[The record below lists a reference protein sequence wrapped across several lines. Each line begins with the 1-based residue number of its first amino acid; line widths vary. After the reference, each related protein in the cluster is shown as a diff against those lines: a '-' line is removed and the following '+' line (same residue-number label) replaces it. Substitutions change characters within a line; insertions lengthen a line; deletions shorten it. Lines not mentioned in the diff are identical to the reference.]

1 MRRVINFIL
10 LFILITFTLCT
21 KAFAGDVFK
30 ITSANFDT
38 SNSVVVLTALDGT
51 NSQIMP
57 EIKLVEMDNPKR
69 AYFDIPSAVLTIPK
83 QDWSFN
89 SQGIKQ
95 IKISQFTTN
104 PDVVRVVMYF
114 EDDYQLS
121 NIKFL
126 RMKNNII
133 LHFKNSICENN
144 NYYQN
149 TYRDEHSS
157 SSDFYEYLTVTTPT
171 IQKTEEKTDI
181 AGQIQEAFSSTLEQ
195 ASQILNP
202 REKKE
207 LRLNTKYYID
217 KITAKNNA
225 VLFNGFGSVSLEK
238 PMILTNPSRIV
249 FDMPN
254 TLVSMD
260 IRNKEYK
267 INDTD
272 TVKVGQFIVNKAR
285 VVIQTNNVDDYIPIY
300 SSDNQSLL
308 IANKEKIERD
318 TLYTNKGDMI
328 AYANKNVDEHTDEM
342 TLSFNHPVVH
352 GLDRTNDKLVL
363 YLYNISKYNE
373 YTFKNTFAKT
383 AFANT
388 QVTLLPE
395 TGMKLTLPLEQNTVV
410 STYLGADGKV
420 LKIKTVAPKKSTPPA
435 AAAAAAGG
443 TAVVIPVV
451 PAGKPRVVIDAGHGG
466 TDHGAIRDN
475 TSEKDITLDVSKKVE
490 DLLKKQGYAVLMT
503 RTGDSFVSLA
513 DRVAMS
519 EKFNPDIF
527 VSIHV
532 NSSVRPEI
540 TGIETH
546 YYHQES
552 MQLAQTV
559 HSSLASAIDSKNRG
573 LFKSKFYVI
582 NHTTSPA
589 ILVEIGFISNDNER
603 AQLVSEKRKQAT
615 AKAIVEG
622 VNNYFK
628 QLK

>member
-1 MRRVINFIL
+1 MKRLFNFIL
-10 LFILITFTLCT
+10 LFLLITFTLCS
-21 KAFAGDVFK
+21 KAFAEDVFK

-38 SNSVVVLTALDGT
+38 SNSIVVLTALDGT
-51 NSQIMP
+51 ASQIMP
-57 EIKLVEMDNPKR
+57 NIKLVEMDNPKR
-69 AYFDIPSAVLTIPK
+69 VYFDINSAILTMPK
-83 QDWSFN
+83 QDWTFN

-95 IKISQFTTN
+95 IKISQFDTN
-104 PDVVRVVMYF
+104 PNIVRVVMYLD
-114 EDDYQLS
+114 EDYSAS

-126 RMKNNII
+126 RIKNNIV
-133 LHFKNSICENN
+133 LHFKNSICQNN
-144 NYYQN
+144 NYFQN

-157 SSDFYEYLTVTTPT
+157 SSDFYEYLTVTTPA
-171 IQKTEEKTDI
+171 IQQPAPQNDI
-181 AGQIQEAFSSTLEQ
+181 AGQIQQAFNSTMEQ
-195 ASQILNP
+195 ASQMLNT

-217 KITAKNNA
+217 KITPKHNA
-225 VLFNGFGSVSLEK
+225 VLFNGFGSVTLEK

-254 TLVSMD
+254 TLAAMD

-272 TVKVGQFIVNKAR
+272 SVKVGQFVVNKAR
-285 VVIQTNNVDDYIPIY
+285 VVIQTNNVDQYIPIY

-308 IANKEKIERD
+308 IANKDRIEKSS
-318 TLYTNKGDMI
+318 LYTNTGDMI
-328 AYANKNVDEHTDEM
+328 AYSHKKTDDKTSEM
-342 TLSFNHPVVH
+342 TLSFSHPVVH
-352 GLDRTNDKLVL
+352 GLDRTNDKLIL
-363 YLYNISKYNE
+363 YLYNISKYND
-373 YTFKNTFAKT
+373 YTFKNTFA
-383 AFANT
+383 NT
-388 QVTLLPE
+388 VFSDASVTLLPNI
-395 TGMKLTLPLEQNTVV
+395 GMKLTVPLEVNTLV
-410 STYLGADGKV
+410 STYLGADGKT
-420 LKIKTVAPKKSTPPA
+420 IKVVTKAPKTTTPKA
-435 AAAAAAGG
+435 AATKG
-443 TAVVIPVV
+443 AVTVPVIIP
-451 PAGKPRVVIDAGHGG
+451 PGKRRVVIDAGHGG
-466 TDHGAIRDN
+466 TDHGAIRDD
-475 TSEKDITLDVSKKVE
+475 TSEKDITLDVSQKVE
-490 DLLKKQGYAVLMT
+490 DMLKKQGYAVLMT
-503 RTGDSFVSLA
+503 RPVDSFVSLA
-513 DRVAMS
+513 DRVAMA

-552 MQLAQTV
+552 LNLAQTV

>member
-1 MRRVINFIL
+1 MKRLFNFIL
-10 LFILITFTLCT
+10 LFLLITFTLCS
-21 KAFAGDVFK
+21 KAFAEDVFK

-38 SNSVVVLTALDGT
+38 SNSIVVLTALDGT
-51 NSQIMP
+51 ASQIMP
-57 EIKLVEMDNPKR
+57 NIKLVEMENPKR
-69 AYFDIPSAVLTIPK
+69 VYFDINSAILTIPK
-83 QDWSFN
+83 QDWTFN

-95 IKISQFTTN
+95 IKISQFDTN
-104 PDVVRVVMYF
+104 PNIVRVVMYLD
-114 EDDYQLS
+114 DDYSAS

-126 RMKNNII
+126 RIKNNIV
-133 LHFKNSICENN
+133 LHFKNSICQNN
-144 NYYQN
+144 NYFQN

-157 SSDFYEYLTVTTPT
+157 SSDFYEYLTVTTPA
-171 IQKTEEKTDI
+171 IQQPAAQNDI
-181 AGQIQEAFSSTLEQ
+181 AGQIQQAFNSTMEQ
-195 ASQILNP
+195 ASQMLNT

-217 KITAKNNA
+217 KITPKHNA
-225 VLFNGFGSVSLEK
+225 VLFNGFGSVTLEK

-254 TLVSMD
+254 TLAAMD

-272 TVKVGQFIVNKAR
+272 SVKVGQFVVNKAR
-285 VVIQTNNVDDYIPIY
+285 VVIQTNNVDQYIPIY

-308 IANKEKIERD
+308 IANKDRIEKSS
-318 TLYTNKGDMI
+318 LYTNTGDMI
-328 AYANKNVDEHTDEM
+328 AYSHKKTDDKTSEM
-342 TLSFNHPVVH
+342 TLSFSHPVVH
-352 GLDRTNDKLVL
+352 GLDRTNDKLIL
-363 YLYNISKYNE
+363 YLYNISKYND
-373 YTFKNTFAKT
+373 YTFKNTFA
-383 AFANT
+383 NT
-388 QVTLLPE
+388 VFSDASVTLLPNI
-395 TGMKLTLPLEQNTVV
+395 GMKLTVPLEVNTLV
-410 STYLGADGKV
+410 STYLGADGKT
-420 LKIKTVAPKKSTPPA
+420 IKVVTKAPKTTTPKA
-435 AAAAAAGG
+435 AATKG
-443 TAVVIPVV
+443 AVTVPVIIP
-451 PAGKPRVVIDAGHGG
+451 PGKRRVVIDAGHGG
-466 TDHGAIRDN
+466 TDHGAIRDD
-475 TSEKDITLDVSKKVE
+475 TSEKDITLDVSQKVE
-490 DLLKKQGYAVLMT
+490 DMLKKQGYAVLMT
-503 RTGDSFVSLA
+503 RPVDSFVSLA
-513 DRVAMS
+513 DRVAMA

-552 MQLAQTV
+552 LNLAQTV

-615 AKAIVEG
+615 AKAIVE
-622 VNNYFK
+622 
-628 QLK
+628 LSLIHI

>member
-1 MRRVINFIL
+1 MKRLFNFIL
-10 LFILITFTLCT
+10 LFLLITFTLCS
-21 KAFAGDVFK
+21 KSFAEDVFK

-38 SNSVVVLTALDGT
+38 SNSIVVLTALDGT
-51 NSQIMP
+51 ASQIMP
-57 EIKLVEMDNPKR
+57 NIKLVEMENPKR
-69 AYFDIPSAVLTIPK
+69 VYFDINSAILTMPK
-83 QDWSFN
+83 QDWTFN

-95 IKISQFTTN
+95 IKISQFDTN
-104 PDVVRVVMYF
+104 PNIVRVVMYLD
-114 EDDYQLS
+114 DDYSAS

-126 RMKNNII
+126 RIKNNIV
-133 LHFKNSICENN
+133 LHFKNSICQNN
-144 NYYQN
+144 NYFQN

-157 SSDFYEYLTVTTPT
+157 SSDFYEYLTVTTPA
-171 IQKTEEKTDI
+171 IQQPATQNDI
-181 AGQIQEAFSSTLEQ
+181 AGQIQQAFNSTMEQ
-195 ASQILNP
+195 ASQMLNNCE
-202 REKKE
+202 RKE

-217 KITAKNNA
+217 KITPKHNA
-225 VLFNGFGSVSLEK
+225 VLFNGFGSVTLEK

-254 TLVSMD
+254 TLAAMD

-272 TVKVGQFIVNKAR
+272 SVKVGQFVVNKAR
-285 VVIQTNNVDDYIPIY
+285 VVIQTNNVDQYIPIY

-308 IANKEKIERD
+308 IANKDRIEKSS
-318 TLYTNKGDMI
+318 LYTNTGDMI
-328 AYANKNVDEHTDEM
+328 AYSHKKTDDKTNEM
-342 TLSFNHPVVH
+342 TLSFSHPVVH
-352 GLDRTNDKLVL
+352 GLDRTNDNLIL
-363 YLYNISKYNE
+363 YLYNISKYND
-373 YTFKNTFAKT
+373 YTFKNTFANT
-383 AFANT
+383 AFSDAS
-388 QVTLLPE
+388 VTLLPNI
-395 TGMKLTLPLEQNTVV
+395 GMKLTVPLEVNTLV
-410 STYLGADGKV
+410 STYLGADGKT
-420 LKIKTVAPKKSTPPA
+420 IKVVTKAPKTTTSKAAVAKGGVTVPVIIPP
-435 AAAAAAGG
+435 
-443 TAVVIPVV
+443 
-451 PAGKPRVVIDAGHGG
+451 GKKRVVIDAGHGG
-466 TDHGAIRDN
+466 TDHGAIRDD

-490 DLLKKQGYAVLMT
+490 DMLKKQGSAVLMT
-503 RTGDSFVSLA
+503 RPADSFVSLA
-513 DRVAMS
+513 DRVAMA

-552 MQLAQTV
+552 LNLAQTV

>member
-1 MRRVINFIL
+1 MKRILTLIL
-10 LFILITFTLCT
+10 LFLLATFTLCS
-21 KAFAGDVFK
+21 KALAEDVFK

-38 SNSVVVLTALDGT
+38 SNSVIVLTALDGT
-51 NSQIMP
+51 ASQIMP
-57 EIKLVEMDNPKR
+57 NLKLVQMDNPKR
-69 AYFDIPSAVLTIPK
+69 AYFDINSAILTIPK

-95 IKISQFTTN
+95 IKVSQFSTN
-104 PDVVRVVMYF
+104 PNVVRVVMYF
-114 EDDYQLS
+114 DEDYSVS
-121 NIKFL
+121 NIKFIKI
-126 RMKNNII
+126 KNNIV
-133 LHFKNSICENN
+133 LHFKNSLCQN

-171 IQKTEEKTDI
+171 IKQNTPQDDI
-181 AGQIQEAFSSTLEQ
+181 AGQIQQAFNSSVQQ
-195 ASQILNP
+195 ASQILTTA
-202 REKKE
+202 EKKE

-217 KITAKNNA
+217 KVTPKHNS
-225 VLFNGFGSVSLEK
+225 VLLNGFGSLSLEK

-254 TLVSMD
+254 TLTSMD

-272 TVKVGQFIVNKAR
+272 SIKIGQFAVNKAR
-285 VVIQTNNVDDYIPIY
+285 VVIQTNNVDQYIPIY

-308 IANKEKIERD
+308 IANKDRIDRN
-318 TLYTNKGDMI
+318 TLYSTTGDMI
-328 AYANKNVDEHTDEM
+328 AYSNNKVDAQTNDM
-342 TLSFNHPVVH
+342 ILSFNRPVVH
-352 GLDRTNDKLVL
+352 GLDRTNDKLIL

-373 YTFKNTFAKT
+373 YTFKN

-388 QVTLLPE
+388 AFAEASVTLLPNI
-395 TGMKLTLPLEQNTVV
+395 GMKLTLPLETNTLV
-410 STYLGADGKV
+410 STYLGADGKT
-420 LKIKTVAPKKSTPPA
+420 IKVTTKASKKASAQKTP
-435 AAAAAAGG
+435 AAAAGG
-443 TAVVIPVV
+443 ISVPVVIP
-451 PAGKPRVVIDAGHGG
+451 AGKRRVVIDAGHGG

-490 DLLKKQGYAVLMT
+490 DLLKKQGYVVLMT
-503 RTGDSFVSLA
+503 RPNDAFVSLA
-513 DRVAMS
+513 DRVAMA
-519 EKFNPDIF
+519 EQFNPDIF

-552 MQLAQTV
+552 LDLAQTV
-559 HSSLASAIDSKNRG
+559 HSSLASTIQSKNRG

-615 AKAIVEG
+615 AKAIAEG

>member
-1 MRRVINFIL
+1 MKRLFNFIL
-10 LFILITFTLCT
+10 LFLLITFTLCS
-21 KAFAGDVFK
+21 KAFAEDVFK

-38 SNSVVVLTALDGT
+38 SNSIVVLTALDGT
-51 NSQIMP
+51 ASQIMP
-57 EIKLVEMDNPKR
+57 NIKLVEMENPKR
-69 AYFDIPSAVLTIPK
+69 VYFDINSAILTIPK
-83 QDWSFN
+83 QDWTFN

-95 IKISQFTTN
+95 IKISQFDTN
-104 PDVVRVVMYF
+104 PNIVRVVMYLD
-114 EDDYQLS
+114 DDYSAS

-126 RMKNNII
+126 RIKNNIV
-133 LHFKNSICENN
+133 LHFKNSICQNN
-144 NYYQN
+144 NYFQN

-157 SSDFYEYLTVTTPT
+157 SSDFYEYLTVTTPA
-171 IQKTEEKTDI
+171 IQQPAAQNDI
-181 AGQIQEAFSSTLEQ
+181 AGQIQQAFNSTMEQ
-195 ASQILNP
+195 ASQMLNT

-217 KITAKNNA
+217 KITPKHNA
-225 VLFNGFGSVSLEK
+225 VLFNGFGSVTLEK

-254 TLVSMD
+254 TLAAMD

-272 TVKVGQFIVNKAR
+272 SVKVGQFVVNKAR
-285 VVIQTNNVDDYIPIY
+285 VVIQTNNVDQYIPIY

-308 IANKEKIERD
+308 IANKDRIEKSS
-318 TLYTNKGDMI
+318 LYTNTGDMI
-328 AYANKNVDEHTDEM
+328 AYSHKKTDDKTSEM
-342 TLSFNHPVVH
+342 TLSFSHPVVH
-352 GLDRTNDKLVL
+352 GLDRTNDKLIL
-363 YLYNISKYNE
+363 YLYNISKYND
-373 YTFKNTFAKT
+373 YTFKNTFA
-383 AFANT
+383 NT
-388 QVTLLPE
+388 VFSDASVTLLPNI
-395 TGMKLTLPLEQNTVV
+395 GMKLTVPLEVNTLV
-410 STYLGADGKV
+410 STYLGADGKT
-420 LKIKTVAPKKSTPPA
+420 IKVVTKAPKTTTPKA
-435 AAAAAAGG
+435 AATKG
-443 TAVVIPVV
+443 AVTVPVIIP
-451 PAGKPRVVIDAGHGG
+451 PGKRRVVIDAGHGG
-466 TDHGAIRDN
+466 TDHGAIRDD

-490 DLLKKQGYAVLMT
+490 DMLKKQGYAVLMT
-503 RTGDSFVSLA
+503 RPVDSFVSLA
-513 DRVAMS
+513 DRVAMA

-552 MQLAQTV
+552 LNLAQTV

>member
-1 MRRVINFIL
+1 MKRLFNFIL
-10 LFILITFTLCT
+10 LFLLITFTLCS
-21 KAFAGDVFK
+21 KAFAEDVFK

-38 SNSVVVLTALDGT
+38 SNSIVVLTALDGT
-51 NSQIMP
+51 ASQIMP
-57 EIKLVEMDNPKR
+57 NIKLVEMDNPKR
-69 AYFDIPSAVLTIPK
+69 VYFDINSAILTMPK
-83 QDWSFN
+83 QDWTFN

-95 IKISQFTTN
+95 IKISQFDTN
-104 PDVVRVVMYF
+104 PNIVRVVMYLD
-114 EDDYQLS
+114 EDYSAS

-126 RMKNNII
+126 RIKNNIV
-133 LHFKNSICENN
+133 LHFKNSICQNN
-144 NYYQN
+144 NYFQN

-157 SSDFYEYLTVTTPT
+157 SSDFYEYLTVTTPA
-171 IQKTEEKTDI
+171 IQQPAPQNDI
-181 AGQIQEAFSSTLEQ
+181 AGQIQQAFNSTMEQ
-195 ASQILNP
+195 ASQMLNT
-202 REKKE
+202 RERKE

-217 KITAKNNA
+217 KITPKHNA
-225 VLFNGFGSVSLEK
+225 VLFNGFGSVTLEK

-254 TLVSMD
+254 TLAAMD

-272 TVKVGQFIVNKAR
+272 SVKVGQFVVNKAR
-285 VVIQTNNVDDYIPIY
+285 VVIQTNNVEQYIPIY

-308 IANKEKIERD
+308 IANKDRIEKSS
-318 TLYTNKGDMI
+318 LYTNTGDMI
-328 AYANKNVDEHTDEM
+328 AYSHKKTDDKTSEM

-352 GLDRTNDKLVL
+352 GLDRTNDKLIL
-363 YLYNISKYNE
+363 YLYNISKYND
-373 YTFKNTFAKT
+373 YTFKNTFANT
-383 AFANT
+383 AFSNAS
-388 QVTLLPE
+388 VTLLPNI
-395 TGMKLTLPLEQNTVV
+395 GMKLTIPLEVNTLV
-410 STYLGADGKV
+410 STYLGADGKT
-420 LKIKTVAPKKSTPPA
+420 IKVVTKAPKTTAPKA
-435 AAAAAAGG
+435 AAAKG
-443 TAVVIPVV
+443 AVTVPVIIP
-451 PAGKPRVVIDAGHGG
+451 PGKRRVVIDAGHGG
-466 TDHGAIRDN
+466 TDHGAIRDD

-490 DLLKKQGYAVLMT
+490 DMLKKQGYAVLMT
-503 RTGDSFVSLA
+503 RPVDSFVSLA
-513 DRVAMS
+513 DRVAMA

-552 MQLAQTV
+552 LNLAQTV

>member
-1 MRRVINFIL
+1 MY
-10 LFILITFTLCT
+10 
-21 KAFAGDVFK
+21 
-30 ITSANFDT
+30 
-38 SNSVVVLTALDGT
+38 LD
-51 NSQIMP
+51 
-57 EIKLVEMDNPKR
+57 
-69 AYFDIPSAVLTIPK
+69 
-83 QDWSFN
+83 
-89 SQGIKQ
+89 
-95 IKISQFTTN
+95 
-104 PDVVRVVMYF
+104 
-114 EDDYQLS
+114 DDYSAS

-126 RMKNNII
+126 RIKNNIV
-133 LHFKNSICENN
+133 LHFKNSICQNN
-144 NYYQN
+144 NYFQN

-157 SSDFYEYLTVTTPT
+157 SSDFYEYLTVTTPA
-171 IQKTEEKTDI
+171 IQQPAAQNDI
-181 AGQIQEAFSSTLEQ
+181 AGQIQQAFNSTMEQ
-195 ASQILNP
+195 ASQMLNT

-217 KITAKNNA
+217 KITPKHNA
-225 VLFNGFGSVSLEK
+225 VLFNGFGSVTLEK

-254 TLVSMD
+254 TLAAMD

-272 TVKVGQFIVNKAR
+272 SVKVGQFVVNKAR
-285 VVIQTNNVDDYIPIY
+285 VVIQTNNVDQYIPIY

-308 IANKEKIERD
+308 IANKDRIEKSS
-318 TLYTNKGDMI
+318 LYTNTGDMI
-328 AYANKNVDEHTDEM
+328 AYSHKKTDDKTSEM
-342 TLSFNHPVVH
+342 TLSFSHPVVH
-352 GLDRTNDKLVL
+352 GLDRTNDKLIL
-363 YLYNISKYNE
+363 YLYNISKYND
-373 YTFKNTFAKT
+373 YTFKNTFA
-383 AFANT
+383 NT
-388 QVTLLPE
+388 VFSDASVTLLPNI
-395 TGMKLTLPLEQNTVV
+395 GMKLTVPLEVNTLV
-410 STYLGADGKV
+410 STYLGADGKT
-420 LKIKTVAPKKSTPPA
+420 IKVVTKAPKTTTPKA
-435 AAAAAAGG
+435 AATKG
-443 TAVVIPVV
+443 AVTVPVIIP
-451 PAGKPRVVIDAGHGG
+451 PGKRRVVIDAGHGG
-466 TDHGAIRDN
+466 TDHGAIRDD

-490 DLLKKQGYAVLMT
+490 DMLKKQGYAVLMT
-503 RTGDSFVSLA
+503 RPVDSFVSLA
-513 DRVAMS
+513 DRVAMA

-552 MQLAQTV
+552 LNLAQTV

>member
-1 MRRVINFIL
+1 MKRLFNFIL
-10 LFILITFTLCT
+10 LFLLITFTLFS
-21 KAFAGDVFK
+21 KAFAEDVFK

-38 SNSVVVLTALDGT
+38 SNSIVVLTALDGT
-51 NSQIMP
+51 ASQIMP
-57 EIKLVEMDNPKR
+57 NIKLVEMENPKR
-69 AYFDIPSAVLTIPK
+69 VYFDINSAILTMPK
-83 QDWSFN
+83 QDWTFN

-95 IKISQFTTN
+95 IKISQFDTN
-104 PDVVRVVMYF
+104 PNIVRVVMYLD
-114 EDDYQLS
+114 DDYSAS

-126 RMKNNII
+126 RIKNNIV
-133 LHFKNSICENN
+133 LHFKNSICQNN
-144 NYYQN
+144 NYFQN

-157 SSDFYEYLTVTTPT
+157 SSDFYEYLTVTTPA
-171 IQKTEEKTDI
+171 IQQPAPQNDI
-181 AGQIQEAFSSTLEQ
+181 AGQIQQAFNSTMEQ
-195 ASQILNP
+195 ASQMLNT

-217 KITAKNNA
+217 KITPKHNA
-225 VLFNGFGSVSLEK
+225 VLFNGFGSVTLEK

-254 TLVSMD
+254 TLAAMD

-272 TVKVGQFIVNKAR
+272 SVKVGQFVVNKAR
-285 VVIQTNNVDDYIPIY
+285 VVIQTNNVDQYIPIY

-308 IANKEKIERD
+308 IANKDRIEKSS
-318 TLYTNKGDMI
+318 LYTNTGDMI
-328 AYANKNVDEHTDEM
+328 AYSHKKTDDKTSEM
-342 TLSFNHPVVH
+342 TLSFSHPVVH
-352 GLDRTNDKLVL
+352 GLDRTNDKLIL
-363 YLYNISKYNE
+363 YLYNISKYND
-373 YTFKNTFAKT
+373 YTFKNTFA
-383 AFANT
+383 NT
-388 QVTLLPE
+388 VFSDASVTLLPNI
-395 TGMKLTLPLEQNTVV
+395 GMKLTVPLEVNTLV
-410 STYLGADGKV
+410 STYLGADGKT
-420 LKIKTVAPKKSTPPA
+420 IKVVTKAPKTTTPKA
-435 AAAAAAGG
+435 AATKG
-443 TAVVIPVV
+443 AVTVPVIIP
-451 PAGKPRVVIDAGHGG
+451 PGKRRVVIDAGHGG
-466 TDHGAIRDN
+466 TDHGAIRDD

-490 DLLKKQGYAVLMT
+490 DMLKKQGYAVLMT
-503 RTGDSFVSLA
+503 RPVDSFVSLA
-513 DRVAMS
+513 DRVAMA

-552 MQLAQTV
+552 LNLAQTV

>member
-1 MRRVINFIL
+1 MKRLFNFIL
-10 LFILITFTLCT
+10 LFLLITFTLCS
-21 KAFAGDVFK
+21 KAFAEDVFK

-38 SNSVVVLTALDGT
+38 SNSIVVLTALDGT
-51 NSQIMP
+51 ASQIMP
-57 EIKLVEMDNPKR
+57 NIKLVEMENPKR
-69 AYFDIPSAVLTIPK
+69 VYFDINSAILTMPK
-83 QDWSFN
+83 QDWTFN

-95 IKISQFTTN
+95 IKISQFDTN
-104 PDVVRVVMYF
+104 PNIVRVVMYLD
-114 EDDYQLS
+114 DDYSAS

-126 RMKNNII
+126 RIKNNIV
-133 LHFKNSICENN
+133 LHFKNSICQNN
-144 NYYQN
+144 NYFQN

-157 SSDFYEYLTVTTPT
+157 SSDFYEYLTVTTPA
-171 IQKTEEKTDI
+171 IQQPAPQNDI
-181 AGQIQEAFSSTLEQ
+181 AGQIQQAFNSTMEQ
-195 ASQILNP
+195 ASQMLNT

-217 KITAKNNA
+217 KITPKHNA
-225 VLFNGFGSVSLEK
+225 VLFNGFGSVTLEK

-254 TLVSMD
+254 TLAAMD

-272 TVKVGQFIVNKAR
+272 SVKVGQFVVNKAR
-285 VVIQTNNVDDYIPIY
+285 VVIQTNNVDQYIPIY

-308 IANKEKIERD
+308 IANKDRIEKSS
-318 TLYTNKGDMI
+318 LYTNTGDMI
-328 AYANKNVDEHTDEM
+328 AYSHKKTDDKTSEM
-342 TLSFNHPVVH
+342 TLSFSHPVVH
-352 GLDRTNDKLVL
+352 GLDRTNDKLIL
-363 YLYNISKYNE
+363 YLYNISKYND
-373 YTFKNTFAKT
+373 YTFKNTFA
-383 AFANT
+383 NT
-388 QVTLLPE
+388 VFSDASVTLLPNI
-395 TGMKLTLPLEQNTVV
+395 GMKLTIPLEVNTLV
-410 STYLGADGKV
+410 STYLGADGKT
-420 LKIKTVAPKKSTPPA
+420 IKVVTKAPKTTAPKA
-435 AAAAAAGG
+435 AAAKG
-443 TAVVIPVV
+443 AVTVPVIIP
-451 PAGKPRVVIDAGHGG
+451 PGKRRVVIDAGHGG
-466 TDHGAIRDN
+466 TDHGAIRDD

-490 DLLKKQGYAVLMT
+490 DMLKKQGYAVLMT
-503 RTGDSFVSLA
+503 RPVDSFVSLA
-513 DRVAMS
+513 DRVAMA

-552 MQLAQTV
+552 LNLAQTV

>member
-1 MRRVINFIL
+1 MKRIFTLIL
-10 LFILITFTLCT
+10 LFLLFAFTLCS
-21 KAFAGDVFK
+21 KAFAEDVFK

-38 SNSVVVLTALDGT
+38 SNSVIVLTALDGT
-51 NSQIMP
+51 ASQILP
-57 EIKLVEMDNPKR
+57 DIKLVKMDNPKR
-69 AYFDIPSAVLTIPK
+69 AYFDINSAILTIPK

-95 IKISQFTTN
+95 IKVSQFSTN
-104 PDVVRVVMYF
+104 PNVVRVVMYF
-114 EDDYQLS
+114 DDDYTIS

-126 RMKNNII
+126 RIKNNIV
-133 LHFKNSICENN
+133 LHFKNSLCQND
-144 NYYQN
+144 YYQN

-171 IQKTEEKTDI
+171 IKQNTSQDDI
-181 AGQIQEAFSSTLEQ
+181 AGQIQQAFNTTVQQ
-195 ASQILNP
+195 AAQILTAT
-202 REKKE
+202 EKKE

-217 KITAKNNA
+217 KVTPKHNS
-225 VLFNGFGSVSLEK
+225 VLFNGFGSLTLEK

-254 TLVSMD
+254 TLTSMD
-260 IRNKEYK
+260 IRNKEFK

-272 TVKVGQFIVNKAR
+272 SVKVGQFAVNKAR
-285 VVIQTNNVDDYIPIY
+285 VVIQTNNVEQYIPIY

-308 IANKEKIERD
+308 IANKDRIDRN
-318 TLYTNKGDMI
+318 TLYSNTGDMI
-328 AYANKNVDEHTDEM
+328 AYANKKADIQTNEM

-352 GLDRTNDKLVL
+352 GLDRTNDKLIL

-373 YTFKNTFAKT
+373 YTFKNTFANT
-383 AFANT
+383 AFADAS
-388 QVTLLPE
+388 VTLLPNI
-395 TGMKLTLPLEQNTVV
+395 GMKLSIPLEMNTLV
-410 STYLGADGKV
+410 STYLGSDGKTI
-420 LKIKTVAPKKSTPPA
+420 KIITKAPKKTVSPKP
-435 AAAAAAGG
+435 AAAAGG
-443 TAVVIPVV
+443 GISVPVVV
-451 PAGKPRVVIDAGHGG
+451 PAGKRRVVIDAGHGG

-490 DLLKKQGYAVLMT
+490 DLLKKQGYVVLMT
-503 RTGDSFVSLA
+503 RPSDAFVSLA
-513 DRVAMS
+513 DRVAMA
-519 EKFNPDIF
+519 EQFNPDIF

-552 MQLAQTV
+552 LNLAQTV
-559 HSSLASAIDSKNRG
+559 HSSLASAIQSKNRG

-615 AKAIVEG
+615 AKAIAEG

>member
-1 MRRVINFIL
+1 MKRLFNFIL
-10 LFILITFTLCT
+10 LFLLITFTLCS
-21 KAFAGDVFK
+21 KAFAEDVFK

-38 SNSVVVLTALDGT
+38 SNSIVVLTALDGT
-51 NSQIMP
+51 ASQIMP
-57 EIKLVEMDNPKR
+57 NIKLVEMENPKR
-69 AYFDIPSAVLTIPK
+69 VYFDINSAILTMPK
-83 QDWSFN
+83 QDWTFN

-95 IKISQFTTN
+95 IKISQFDTN
-104 PDVVRVVMYF
+104 PNIVRVVMYLD
-114 EDDYQLS
+114 DDYSAS

-126 RMKNNII
+126 RIKNNIV
-133 LHFKNSICENN
+133 LHFKNSICQNN
-144 NYYQN
+144 NYFQN

-157 SSDFYEYLTVTTPT
+157 SSDFYEYLTVTTPA
-171 IQKTEEKTDI
+171 IQQPAPQNDI
-181 AGQIQEAFSSTLEQ
+181 AGQIQQAFNSTMEQ
-195 ASQILNP
+195 ASQMLNT

-217 KITAKNNA
+217 KITPKHNA
-225 VLFNGFGSVSLEK
+225 VLFNGFGSVTLEK

-254 TLVSMD
+254 TLAAMD

-272 TVKVGQFIVNKAR
+272 SVKVGQFVVNKAR
-285 VVIQTNNVDDYIPIY
+285 VVIQTNNVDQYIPIY

-308 IANKEKIERD
+308 IANKDRIEKSS
-318 TLYTNKGDMI
+318 LYTNTGDMI
-328 AYANKNVDEHTDEM
+328 AYSHKKTDDKTSEM
-342 TLSFNHPVVH
+342 TLSFSHPVVH
-352 GLDRTNDKLVL
+352 GLDRTNDKLIL
-363 YLYNISKYNE
+363 YLYNISKYND
-373 YTFKNTFAKT
+373 YTFKNTFA
-383 AFANT
+383 NT
-388 QVTLLPE
+388 VFSDASVTLLPNI
-395 TGMKLTLPLEQNTVV
+395 GMKLTVPLEVNTLV
-410 STYLGADGKV
+410 STYLGADGKT
-420 LKIKTVAPKKSTPPA
+420 IKVVTKAPKTTTPKA
-435 AAAAAAGG
+435 AATKG
-443 TAVVIPVV
+443 AVTVPVIIP
-451 PAGKPRVVIDAGHGG
+451 PGKRRVVIDAGHGG
-466 TDHGAIRDN
+466 TDHGAIRDD

-490 DLLKKQGYAVLMT
+490 DMLKKQGYAVLMT
-503 RTGDSFVSLA
+503 RPVDSFVSLA
-513 DRVAMS
+513 DRVAMA

-552 MQLAQTV
+552 LNLAQTV

-589 ILVEIGFISNDNER
+589 ILVEIGFISNENER

>member
-1 MRRVINFIL
+1 
-10 LFILITFTLCT
+10 
-21 KAFAGDVFK
+21 
-30 ITSANFDT
+30 
-38 SNSVVVLTALDGT
+38 
-51 NSQIMP
+51 MP
-57 EIKLVEMDNPKR
+57 NIKLVEMENPKR
-69 AYFDIPSAVLTIPK
+69 VYFDINSAILTMPK
-83 QDWSFN
+83 QDWTFN

-95 IKISQFTTN
+95 IKISQFDTN
-104 PDVVRVVMYF
+104 PNIVRVVMYLD
-114 EDDYQLS
+114 DDYSAS

-126 RMKNNII
+126 RIKNNIV
-133 LHFKNSICENN
+133 LHFKNSICQNN
-144 NYYQN
+144 NYFQN

-157 SSDFYEYLTVTTPT
+157 SSDFYEYLTVTTPA
-171 IQKTEEKTDI
+171 IQQPAPQNDI
-181 AGQIQEAFSSTLEQ
+181 AGQIQQAFNSTMEQ
-195 ASQILNP
+195 ASQMLNT

-217 KITAKNNA
+217 KITPKHNA
-225 VLFNGFGSVSLEK
+225 VLFNGFGSVTLEK

-254 TLVSMD
+254 TLAAMD

-272 TVKVGQFIVNKAR
+272 SVKVGQFVVNKAR
-285 VVIQTNNVDDYIPIY
+285 VVIQTNNVDQYIPIY

-308 IANKEKIERD
+308 IANKDRIEKSS
-318 TLYTNKGDMI
+318 LYTNTGDMI
-328 AYANKNVDEHTDEM
+328 AYSHKKTDDKTSEM
-342 TLSFNHPVVH
+342 TLSFSHPVVH
-352 GLDRTNDKLVL
+352 GLDRTNDKLIL
-363 YLYNISKYNE
+363 YLYNISKYND
-373 YTFKNTFAKT
+373 YTFKNTFA
-383 AFANT
+383 NT
-388 QVTLLPE
+388 VFSDASVTLLPNI
-395 TGMKLTLPLEQNTVV
+395 GMKLTVPLEVNTLV
-410 STYLGADGKV
+410 STYLGADGKT
-420 LKIKTVAPKKSTPPA
+420 IKVVTKAPKTTTPKA
-435 AAAAAAGG
+435 AATKG
-443 TAVVIPVV
+443 AVTVPVIIP
-451 PAGKPRVVIDAGHGG
+451 PGKRRVVIDAGHGG
-466 TDHGAIRDN
+466 TDHGAIRDD

-490 DLLKKQGYAVLMT
+490 DMLKKQGYAVLMT
-503 RTGDSFVSLA
+503 RPVDSFVSLA
-513 DRVAMS
+513 DRVAMA

-552 MQLAQTV
+552 LNLAQTV

>member
-1 MRRVINFIL
+1 MKRLFNFIL
-10 LFILITFTLCT
+10 LFLLITFTLCS
-21 KAFAGDVFK
+21 KAFAEDVFK

-38 SNSVVVLTALDGT
+38 SNSIVVLTALDGT
-51 NSQIMP
+51 ASQIMP
-57 EIKLVEMDNPKR
+57 NIKLVEMENPKR
-69 AYFDIPSAVLTIPK
+69 VYFDINSAILTMPK
-83 QDWSFN
+83 QDWTFN

-95 IKISQFTTN
+95 IKISQFDTN
-104 PDVVRVVMYF
+104 PNIVRVVMYLD
-114 EDDYQLS
+114 DDYSAS

-126 RMKNNII
+126 RIKNNIV
-133 LHFKNSICENN
+133 LHFKNSICQNN
-144 NYYQN
+144 NYFQN

-157 SSDFYEYLTVTTPT
+157 SSDFYEYLTVTTPA
-171 IQKTEEKTDI
+171 IQQPAPQNDI
-181 AGQIQEAFSSTLEQ
+181 AGQIQQAFNSTMEQ
-195 ASQILNP
+195 ASQMLNT

-217 KITAKNNA
+217 KITPKHNA
-225 VLFNGFGSVSLEK
+225 VLFNGFGSVTLEK

-254 TLVSMD
+254 TLAAMD

-272 TVKVGQFIVNKAR
+272 SVKVGQFVVNKAR
-285 VVIQTNNVDDYIPIY
+285 VVIQTNNVDQYIPIY

-308 IANKEKIERD
+308 IANKDRIEKSS
-318 TLYTNKGDMI
+318 LYTNTGDMI
-328 AYANKNVDEHTDEM
+328 AYSHKKTDDKTSEM

-352 GLDRTNDKLVL
+352 GLDRTNDKLIL
-363 YLYNISKYNE
+363 YLYNISKYND
-373 YTFKNTFAKT
+373 YTFKNTFANT
-383 AFANT
+383 AFSNAS
-388 QVTLLPE
+388 VTLLPNI
-395 TGMKLTLPLEQNTVV
+395 GMKLTIPLEVNTLV
-410 STYLGADGKV
+410 STYLGADGKT
-420 LKIKTVAPKKSTPPA
+420 IKVVTKAPKTTAPKA
-435 AAAAAAGG
+435 AAAKG
-443 TAVVIPVV
+443 AVTVPVIIP
-451 PAGKPRVVIDAGHGG
+451 PGKRRVVIDAGHGG
-466 TDHGAIRDN
+466 TDHGAIRDD

-490 DLLKKQGYAVLMT
+490 DMLKKQGYAVLMT
-503 RTGDSFVSLA
+503 RPVDSFVSLA
-513 DRVAMS
+513 DRVAMA

-552 MQLAQTV
+552 LNLAQTV

>member
-1 MRRVINFIL
+1 MKRLFNFIL
-10 LFILITFTLCT
+10 LFLLITFTLCS
-21 KAFAGDVFK
+21 KAFAEDVFK

-38 SNSVVVLTALDGT
+38 SNSIVVLTALDGT
-51 NSQIMP
+51 ASQIMP
-57 EIKLVEMDNPKR
+57 NIKLVEMENPKR
-69 AYFDIPSAVLTIPK
+69 VYFDINSAILTMPK
-83 QDWSFN
+83 QDWTFN

-95 IKISQFTTN
+95 IKISQFDTN
-104 PDVVRVVMYF
+104 PNIVRVVMYLD
-114 EDDYQLS
+114 DDYSAS

-126 RMKNNII
+126 RIKNNIV
-133 LHFKNSICENN
+133 LHFKNSICQNN
-144 NYYQN
+144 NYFQN

-157 SSDFYEYLTVTTPT
+157 SSDFYEYLTVTTPA
-171 IQKTEEKTDI
+171 IQQPAAQNDI
-181 AGQIQEAFSSTLEQ
+181 AGQIQQAFNSTMEQ
-195 ASQILNP
+195 ASQMLNT

-217 KITAKNNA
+217 KITPKHNA
-225 VLFNGFGSVSLEK
+225 VLFNGFGSVTLEK

-254 TLVSMD
+254 TLAAMD

-272 TVKVGQFIVNKAR
+272 SVKVGQFVVNKAR
-285 VVIQTNNVDDYIPIY
+285 VVIQTNNVDQYIPIY

-308 IANKEKIERD
+308 IANKDRIEKSS
-318 TLYTNKGDMI
+318 LYTNTGDMI
-328 AYANKNVDEHTDEM
+328 AYSHKKTDDKTSEM
-342 TLSFNHPVVH
+342 TLSFSHPVVH
-352 GLDRTNDKLVL
+352 GLDRTNDKLIL
-363 YLYNISKYNE
+363 YLYNISKYND
-373 YTFKNTFAKT
+373 YTFKNTFA
-383 AFANT
+383 NT
-388 QVTLLPE
+388 VFSDASVTLLPNI
-395 TGMKLTLPLEQNTVV
+395 GMKLTVPLEVNTLV
-410 STYLGADGKV
+410 STYLGADGKT
-420 LKIKTVAPKKSTPPA
+420 IKVVTKAPKTTTPKA
-435 AAAAAAGG
+435 AATKG
-443 TAVVIPVV
+443 AVTVPVIIP
-451 PAGKPRVVIDAGHGG
+451 PGKRRVVIDAGHGG
-466 TDHGAIRDN
+466 TDHGAIRDD

-490 DLLKKQGYAVLMT
+490 DMLKKQGYAVLMT
-503 RTGDSFVSLA
+503 RPVDSFVSLA
-513 DRVAMS
+513 DRVAMA

-552 MQLAQTV
+552 LNLAQTV

>member
-1 MRRVINFIL
+1 MKRLFNFIL
-10 LFILITFTLCT
+10 LFLLITFTLCS
-21 KAFAGDVFK
+21 KAFAEDVFK

-38 SNSVVVLTALDGT
+38 SNSIVVLTALDGT
-51 NSQIMP
+51 ASQIMP
-57 EIKLVEMDNPKR
+57 NIKLVEMDNPKR
-69 AYFDIPSAVLTIPK
+69 VYFDINSAILTMPK
-83 QDWSFN
+83 QDWTFN

-95 IKISQFTTN
+95 IKISQFDTN
-104 PDVVRVVMYF
+104 PNIVRVVMYLD
-114 EDDYQLS
+114 DDYSAS

-126 RMKNNII
+126 RIKNNIV
-133 LHFKNSICENN
+133 LHFKNSICQNN
-144 NYYQN
+144 NYFQN

-157 SSDFYEYLTVTTPT
+157 SSDFYEYLTVTTPA
-171 IQKTEEKTDI
+171 IQQPAPQNDI
-181 AGQIQEAFSSTLEQ
+181 AGQIQQAFNSTMEQ
-195 ASQILNP
+195 ASQMLNT
-202 REKKE
+202 RERKE

-217 KITAKNNA
+217 KITPKHNA
-225 VLFNGFGSVSLEK
+225 VLFNGFGSVTLEK

-254 TLVSMD
+254 TLAAMD

-272 TVKVGQFIVNKAR
+272 SVKVGQFVVNKAR
-285 VVIQTNNVDDYIPIY
+285 VVIQTNNVEQYIPIY

-308 IANKEKIERD
+308 IANKDRIEKSS
-318 TLYTNKGDMI
+318 LYTNTGDMI
-328 AYANKNVDEHTDEM
+328 AYSHKKTDDKTSEM

-352 GLDRTNDKLVL
+352 GLDRTNDKLIL
-363 YLYNISKYNE
+363 YLYNISKYND
-373 YTFKNTFAKT
+373 YTFKNTFA
-383 AFANT
+383 NT
-388 QVTLLPE
+388 VFSDASVTLLPNI
-395 TGMKLTLPLEQNTVV
+395 GMKLTVPLEVNTLV
-410 STYLGADGKV
+410 STYLGADGKT
-420 LKIKTVAPKKSTPPA
+420 IKVVTKAPKTTTPKA
-435 AAAAAAGG
+435 AATKG
-443 TAVVIPVV
+443 AVTVPVIIP
-451 PAGKPRVVIDAGHGG
+451 PGKRRVVIDAGHGG
-466 TDHGAIRDN
+466 TDHGAIRDD
-475 TSEKDITLDVSKKVE
+475 TSEKDITLDVSQKVE
-490 DLLKKQGYAVLMT
+490 DMLKKQGYAVLMT
-503 RTGDSFVSLA
+503 RPVDSFVSLA
-513 DRVAMS
+513 DRVAMA

-552 MQLAQTV
+552 LNLAQTV